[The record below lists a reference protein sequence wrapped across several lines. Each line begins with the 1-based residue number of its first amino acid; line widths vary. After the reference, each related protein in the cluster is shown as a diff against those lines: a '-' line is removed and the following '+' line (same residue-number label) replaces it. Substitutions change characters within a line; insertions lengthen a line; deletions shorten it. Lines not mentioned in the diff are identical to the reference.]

1 MLPSEEDLKR
11 QAQNEL
17 NTREMERQA
26 MDPFEVYNP
35 LDHDFV
41 FMQNRFKQ
49 IVKAHSTK
57 QMPRSLARHYAKKI
71 VEAMINDQIALTG
84 EALKKKREE
93 QMGTQFLD
101 KYVENVEVWNKVPK
115 VNDPELVALHMK
127 MLRIRKLADYGMEP
141 EAQQEAPVELPT
153 MDNRSSYERAFDDVA
168 DSPLAYVKPEVIITN
183 DEQKTAS
190 EAHQVSPEVPQPP
203 KTVVEPPLYK
213 SKATLAKEAAEMSKI

>member
-1 MLPSEEDLKR
+1 MPAFAPTEEEIR
-11 QAQNEL
+11 QQIRNDASIREL
-17 NTREMERQA
+17 ERRK

-41 FMQNRFKQ
+41 FMQDRYNH
-49 IVKAHSTK
+49 VVPAHSTK
-57 QMPRSLARHYAKKI
+57 QMPRYLARHYAEKI

-127 MLRIRKLADYGMEP
+127 SLRIHKIADYGMDQ
-141 EAQQEAPVELPT
+141 EAQQEQPIALEAL
-153 MDNRSSYERAFDDVA
+153 DNRSSYEKAFDDISEEQLGVV
-168 DSPLAYVKPEVIITN
+168 PKEVIITN
-183 DEQKTAS
+183 NEPMGASLEEATAVKT
-190 EAHQVSPEVPQPP
+190 PP
-203 KTVVEPPLYK
+203 IYK
-213 SKATLAKEAAEMSKI
+213 SKATLAKEAAEMTKI